1 MSWDGERGGKNGWIS
16 LLASSLLW
24 VSDVPKGSSGQEEY
38 GQTDGNLMIEPVR
51 SPALRVHG
59 YRARPVPWLFS
70 ENDGY

>member
-24 VSDVPKGSSGQEEY
+24 VSDVPKGSSGPEEY

-70 ENDGY
+70 ENGGY

>member
-16 LLASSLLW
+16 LLVSSLLW

>member
-1 MSWDGERGGKNGWIS
+1 MSWDGERGGKNGGIS